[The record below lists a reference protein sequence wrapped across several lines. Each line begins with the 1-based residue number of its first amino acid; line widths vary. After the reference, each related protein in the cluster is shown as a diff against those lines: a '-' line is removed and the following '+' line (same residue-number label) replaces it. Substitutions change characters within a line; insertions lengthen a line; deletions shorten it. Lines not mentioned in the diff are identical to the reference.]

1 MPLACYRASAK
12 LTAALGRRLLTNPG
26 FMFRRELEA
35 TVTDCYARLL
45 KPSIS
50 TEVLSSLRE
59 VAEKQ
64 AISVFATNLGEL
76 LLAPPASRKTILG
89 IDPGFRTG
97 CKVVVIDSTSKLV
110 AHSTVYPTAPRNDV
124 EGAERELLRLI
135 DAHDVELI
143 AIGNGT
149 ASRETAAFCARLERA
164 RPRVR
169 KVVVNES
176 GASIYS
182 AGAMAREEFPD
193 LDLTVRGAISIARRL
208 QDPLAELVKI
218 DPKSIGVGQYQH
230 DVNQAQLKKAL
241 DRVVRSS
248 VNRVGVDVNSASAT
262 LLSYVSG
269 IGPTLARA
277 IVTHREAAGP
287 FATRHDLL
295 QVPRFGA
302 KAFEQSAGFLRVRD
316 GAKALDATA
325 VHPESYYIVET
336 ISRSIATDQSSDV
349 KRAQSVFD
357 LGRKIPSE
365 RPCPVSHR
373 GGRSSGFRQLD
384 DPVHYN
390 DRPSPMSLT
399 PGTSVGPYAI
409 RAQIGTGGMGVVYAA
424 HDPRLDRQVA
434 IKVLSPDR
442 IRDDAAKRRFVQE
455 AKAAS
460 ALDHPNICAIHEINE
475 TDDGQLYLVMAYYD
489 GETLERRIERG
500 PLALDEAVDIA
511 TQAACGLA
519 EAHAARMVHRD
530 IKPANLLVATD
541 GVVKI
546 LDFGLAKLIGSEG
559 VTQTGTTVG
568 TVAYMS
574 PEQARGRWVDH
585 RTDIWSLGVVLYE
598 MLTGQRPFQGENLLA
613 VSKAILEDQPPPLRG
628 PSAVYQHVVSRAL
641 RKDQIGRYDSTL
653 DLAGGLREA
662 KQPSH
667 APTQVGGDESAQRCI
682 AVMPFANMSADP
694 EQEYFCDGMAE
705 ELINALTKLDD
716 LRVVA
721 RTSTFQFKGQA
732 LDLREV
738 GRKLGATTVLE
749 GSVRKSGNRLRVTAQ
764 LISVAD
770 GYHLWSERYD
780 RQMEDVFAI
789 QDDVSQAIV
798 DVLRVKLLPA
808 SAPPV
813 ADRYTEDVHAYQLYL
828 QGRHHWHKHTEDGY
842 ARSLDCFT
850 RAIARDPSYAQPY
863 VGLAHLYLWTGFL
876 GSSPASE
883 AYPKAK
889 ESALKALQLD
899 ETIGDAHS
907 ALGFVLTQY
916 EWDWTG
922 LARPVGVQTSD
933 RACPSLD
940 RHAPSVQ
947 RVSNESRTDRRSH

>member
-1 MPLACYRASAK
+1 MSADPTRVSFDLSRTVTAIASMLGIAPKRVRGAVDLLSDGCTIPFIARYRKESTGGLNEVQIGAVEDALAAATELIDRKNRVLKSIFQQGVRDRELEHAIVGAHDAREVDDLYLPYKGTRKTRATVARERGLDPLASILVAQVDLDTTRASILKAFVDPAHEVEDAEAALKGAADIIAERWSEDPATRAWLRDQLGRGGVKTKKKRGYDGEDHRFETFYDFREPIAQLAPHRFLAMRRGESEHALSLAIDVDDAK

-110 AHSTVYPTAPRNDV
+110 AHSTVYPTAPRNDA

-287 FATRHDLL
+287 FATRQDLL

-316 GAKALDATA
+316 GAEALDATA

-336 ISRSIATDQSSDV
+336 ISTRLGCRSCDLLGNDDTLKGVDPESLVDDNLGLPTIRDILAELSRPGRDPRREYEPVRFADGVETIADV
-349 KRAQSVFD
+349 ETGMRLEGIVTNVTHFGAFIDVGVHQDGLVHISELDNRFVKDPTEVVKVGDHLRVEVLEVDRRRQRIALSRKRA
-357 LGRKIPSE
+357 
-365 RPCPVSHR
+365 
-373 GGRSSGFRQLD
+373 
-384 DPVHYN
+384 
-390 DRPSPMSLT
+390 
-399 PGTSVGPYAI
+399 
-409 RAQIGTGGMGVVYAA
+409 
-424 HDPRLDRQVA
+424 
-434 IKVLSPDR
+434 
-442 IRDDAAKRRFVQE
+442 
-455 AKAAS
+455 
-460 ALDHPNICAIHEINE
+460 
-475 TDDGQLYLVMAYYD
+475 
-489 GETLERRIERG
+489 LE
-500 PLALDEAVDIA
+500 
-511 TQAACGLA
+511 
-519 EAHAARMVHRD
+519 
-530 IKPANLLVATD
+530 
-541 GVVKI
+541 
-546 LDFGLAKLIGSEG
+546 
-559 VTQTGTTVG
+559 
-568 TVAYMS
+568 
-574 PEQARGRWVDH
+574 
-585 RTDIWSLGVVLYE
+585 
-598 MLTGQRPFQGENLLA
+598 
-613 VSKAILEDQPPPLRG
+613 
-628 PSAVYQHVVSRAL
+628 
-641 RKDQIGRYDSTL
+641 
-653 DLAGGLREA
+653 
-662 KQPSH
+662 
-667 APTQVGGDESAQRCI
+667 
-682 AVMPFANMSADP
+682 
-694 EQEYFCDGMAE
+694 
-705 ELINALTKLDD
+705 
-716 LRVVA
+716 
-721 RTSTFQFKGQA
+721 
-732 LDLREV
+732 
-738 GRKLGATTVLE
+738 
-749 GSVRKSGNRLRVTAQ
+749 
-764 LISVAD
+764 
-770 GYHLWSERYD
+770 
-780 RQMEDVFAI
+780 
-789 QDDVSQAIV
+789 
-798 DVLRVKLLPA
+798 
-808 SAPPV
+808 
-813 ADRYTEDVHAYQLYL
+813 
-828 QGRHHWHKHTEDGY
+828 
-842 ARSLDCFT
+842 
-850 RAIARDPSYAQPY
+850 
-863 VGLAHLYLWTGFL
+863 
-876 GSSPASE
+876 
-883 AYPKAK
+883 
-889 ESALKALQLD
+889 
-899 ETIGDAHS
+899 
-907 ALGFVLTQY
+907 
-916 EWDWTG
+916 
-922 LARPVGVQTSD
+922 
-933 RACPSLD
+933 
-940 RHAPSVQ
+940 
-947 RVSNESRTDRRSH
+947 